1 MVTTEDHDKC
11 VLELRKKEQR
21 NKRRRE
27 RNAEARREE
36 LIQVQHH
43 DRSSHVAAAEKRL
56 LRNRQRREVNAKKKE
71 LREQEYARLQGVGL
85 LQNKRSKRL
94 VQLASSRG
102 LVVDCS
108 VEGSI
113 DKGNDIVGQRIHLHG
128 EHFTSTENEF
138 PARCEG
144 VLHDQGSTSGSIM
157 AFQPKLIP
165 DVSPGQTSWTAK
177 VVVAEKN
184 VSRTAQRSPVKYQ
197 NMVLVDP
204 QGNKVHATIYN
215 NDITAFQDTLLL
227 SKTYLISNATVR
239 HTDPKY
245 KATAGPVQWTING
258 RTRIEELD
266 EKHDDLVFSTYDLV
280 SFDNLQEYMDSKDE
294 IGVVGLAIGILPK
307 KVVQTK
313 NGSESH
319 IQEIILVNER
329 FQTVLLRM
337 WDRFVDNE
345 CHQISAIMND
355 RPVILGKNLRVS
367 SFNGMAVSTKAN
379 SSIVINPSFQGV
391 HYLTV
396 WADEN
401 VEKLEE
407 VVSHKTYLHPSMS
420 INVHP
425 PAKHKIQ
432 EIKDIPHLLSEEN
445 ESVTKSIRTS
455 VDDEHIL
462 YVRAT
467 ERSVD
472 GIQVKYDVVF
482 LIDPVTELD
491 TPMRRETSS
500 DVNLTFRRTSFSR
513 GRKGKQIVKPI
524 KRTLFSLKDSDSSQ
538 DEEHE
543 GLNDSTIPS
552 QLVENRDHN
561 VVGDLSEED
570 DVPVQQQFETTV
582 LTAWDEFVVNQ
593 CTAISAILTTSPVI
607 LATNLRVSSFNGL
620 GLCTKSKTSIY
631 INPPFKQLTLL
642 HSWVDDSIEILET
655 IRSKKSYLTSTSKSI
670 AHPPAE
676 MIVLI
681 KDVPRLLTEGNEDL
695 LNHIRTSTTE
705 EHVLYVKAVNNSR
718 RCTRLKY
725 DIIFMLNPILSTI
738 TCSSP
743 TNKTSSSVMLQT
755 VNTDCAGIN
764 RKADEQLDLTILSL
778 EASNPSKQA
787 DKHIGY
793 KIIKDIGFHEA
804 PDLFLHPAIVGHKD
818 EPELVEHLSEKEGP
832 QIVRD
837 STVNSNNFLIIR
849 VSPVKSNNF
858 LLARKTIERA
868 IHLRQV
874 DEQVNKDANK
884 VATGVRVADVKA
896 IQNMIDGKF
905 CDL

>member
-71 LREQEYARLQGVGL
+71 LREQEYARLEGVGL

-94 VQLASSRG
+94 VQLPSSRG

-227 SKTYLISNATVR
+227 SKTYLISNAIVR

-266 EKHDDLVFSTYDLV
+266 ENHDDLVFSTYDLV

-432 EIKDIPHLLSEEN
+432 EIKDIPHLLSEKGEHFFWLQGTMSIQIMQQSFWYMCCSICN
-445 ESVTKSIRTS
+445 KSSHVNFDEMYQCLYCKCEGAREKPRAKAYIQVQDSTGCIDATMIGKTAQAFLQCTADILMQLTTQEDESVTSIRTS

-491 TPMRRETSS
+491 TPMRPETSS

-513 GRKGKQIVKPI
+513 GRKGKQIVN
-524 KRTLFSLKDSDSSQ
+524 SQ

-552 QLVENRDHN
+552 QLVENRDHS
-561 VVGDLSEED
+561 VVGDFSEED

-725 DIIFMLNPILSTI
+725 DIIFMLNPMLSTI
-738 TCSSP
+738 TCSNP

-787 DKHIGY
+787 EKHIGY

-804 PDLFLHPAIVGHKD
+804 PDLFLHPAIVG
-818 EPELVEHLSEKEGP
+818 
-832 QIVRD
+832 D
-837 STVNSNNFLIIR
+837 STAHF
-849 VSPVKSNNF
+849 
-858 LLARKTIERA
+858 E
-868 IHLRQV
+868 H
-874 DEQVNKDANK
+874 
-884 VATGVRVADVKA
+884 
-896 IQNMIDGKF
+896 
-905 CDL
+905 

>member
-1 MVTTEDHDKC
+1 MLRATYLVLDEADRMFDLGFEPQIRSIVGQIRPDRQTLLFSATMPRKVEKLAREILTDPVRITVGEVGMANEDITQVVQVIPSDVEKTPWLLQTLPVLIDEGDVLVFASKKNTVDEVESQLSQAGFRVAALHGDKDQTSRMEILQKFKSGTYH
-11 VLELRKKEQR
+11 VLIATDVAARGLDIKSIKSVVNFDIAKDMDMHVHRIGRTGRAGDKDGTAYTLITQK
-21 NKRRRE
+21 
-27 RNAEARREE
+27 EARFAGE
-36 LIQVQHH
+36 LVNSLI
-43 DRSSHVAAAEKRL
+43 AAGQ
-56 LRNRQRREVNAKKKE
+56 NISVE
-71 LREQEYARLQGVGL
+71 LMDLAMKDGRF
-85 LQNKRSKRL
+85 RSKRDGYL
-94 VQLASSRG
+94 PISYMGTNQHVPSPTCTFAHCCG
-102 LVVDCS
+102 LLLL
-108 VEGSI
+108 
-113 DKGNDIVGQRIHLHG
+113 QR
-128 EHFTSTENEF
+128 
-138 PARCEG
+138 
-144 VLHDQGSTSGSIM
+144 SIM

-266 EKHDDLVFSTYDLV
+266 ENHDDLVFSTYDLV

-432 EIKDIPHLLSEEN
+432 EIKDIPHLLSEEI
-445 ESVTKSIRTS
+445 ESVMKSIRTS

-491 TPMRRETSS
+491 TPIRRETSS

-552 QLVENRDHN
+552 QLDENRDHS
-561 VVGDLSEED
+561 VVGDFSEED
-570 DVPVQQQFETTV
+570 DVPVQQQ
-582 LTAWDEFVVNQ
+582 
-593 CTAISAILTTSPVI
+593 
-607 LATNLRVSSFNGL
+607 
-620 GLCTKSKTSIY
+620 
-631 INPPFKQLTLL
+631 
-642 HSWVDDSIEILET
+642 
-655 IRSKKSYLTSTSKSI
+655 
-670 AHPPAE
+670 
-676 MIVLI
+676 
-681 KDVPRLLTEGNEDL
+681 
-695 LNHIRTSTTE
+695 
-705 EHVLYVKAVNNSR
+705 
-718 RCTRLKY
+718 
-725 DIIFMLNPILSTI
+725 
-738 TCSSP
+738 
-743 TNKTSSSVMLQT
+743 
-755 VNTDCAGIN
+755 
-764 RKADEQLDLTILSL
+764 
-778 EASNPSKQA
+778 
-787 DKHIGY
+787 
-793 KIIKDIGFHEA
+793 
-804 PDLFLHPAIVGHKD
+804 
-818 EPELVEHLSEKEGP
+818 
-832 QIVRD
+832 
-837 STVNSNNFLIIR
+837 
-849 VSPVKSNNF
+849 
-858 LLARKTIERA
+858 
-868 IHLRQV
+868 
-874 DEQVNKDANK
+874 
-884 VATGVRVADVKA
+884 
-896 IQNMIDGKF
+896 
-905 CDL
+905 

>member
-43 DRSSHVAAAEKRL
+43 DRSSHVAVAEKRL

-71 LREQEYARLQGVGL
+71 LREQEYARLEGVGL

-144 VLHDQGSTSGSIM
+144 VLHDQGSTSGSRKFIDIRIPAKLVDLYIDLRRLTEEQVRRDRGWRTFKRPGVD
-157 AFQPKLIP
+157 AFLEHLAQFYEIIVYSDQLNMYVDPVVEKLDPKNCIRYRLSWGATRYV
-165 DVSPGQTSWTAK
+165 DGKHFRGQTNMYLHLPVLLPTVVVYCCFKVLARPSWTAK

-266 EKHDDLVFSTYDLV
+266 ENHDDLVFSTYDLV

-407 VVSHKTYLHPSMS
+407 VVSDKTYLHPSMS

-552 QLVENRDHN
+552 QLVENRDHS
-561 VVGDLSEED
+561 VVGDFSEED
-570 DVPVQQQFETTV
+570 DVPVQQQ
-582 LTAWDEFVVNQ
+582 
-593 CTAISAILTTSPVI
+593 
-607 LATNLRVSSFNGL
+607 
-620 GLCTKSKTSIY
+620 
-631 INPPFKQLTLL
+631 
-642 HSWVDDSIEILET
+642 
-655 IRSKKSYLTSTSKSI
+655 
-670 AHPPAE
+670 
-676 MIVLI
+676 
-681 KDVPRLLTEGNEDL
+681 
-695 LNHIRTSTTE
+695 
-705 EHVLYVKAVNNSR
+705 
-718 RCTRLKY
+718 
-725 DIIFMLNPILSTI
+725 
-738 TCSSP
+738 
-743 TNKTSSSVMLQT
+743 
-755 VNTDCAGIN
+755 
-764 RKADEQLDLTILSL
+764 
-778 EASNPSKQA
+778 
-787 DKHIGY
+787 
-793 KIIKDIGFHEA
+793 
-804 PDLFLHPAIVGHKD
+804 
-818 EPELVEHLSEKEGP
+818 
-832 QIVRD
+832 
-837 STVNSNNFLIIR
+837 
-849 VSPVKSNNF
+849 
-858 LLARKTIERA
+858 
-868 IHLRQV
+868 
-874 DEQVNKDANK
+874 
-884 VATGVRVADVKA
+884 
-896 IQNMIDGKF
+896 
-905 CDL
+905 